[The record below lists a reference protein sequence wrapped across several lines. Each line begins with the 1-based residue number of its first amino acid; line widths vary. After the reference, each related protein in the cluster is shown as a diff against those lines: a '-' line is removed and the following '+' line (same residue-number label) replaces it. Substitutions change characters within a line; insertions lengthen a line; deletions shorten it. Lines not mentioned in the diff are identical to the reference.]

1 MAIIKLNNQ
10 SISAVTALPAG
21 VGGKII
27 QKVINRNTTGVAVTS
42 DGTYVDTGVTA
53 TITPTVLQIKY

>member
-27 QKVINRNTTGVAVTS
+27 QSFSTQIAYLNVTTGKK
-42 DGTYVDTGVTA
+42 YVKT
-53 TITPTVLQIKY
+53 L